1 MKWNRK
7 QLHLKFVL
15 ISNQSNIWMDGV
27 DRFISVYRNKFYWY
41 STEPHYSVSALN
53 YLVNKLPNTIVF
65 ASCSPQPPIGLIT
78 ISRHS
83 VNLKKCLIHQSL
95 KQTDFLSYPSSFA
108 FKFNIFSR
116 QFIHNTILFNPQ
128 KHPKIVTCYET
139 IINNRTCYSPSFP
152 KGARFC
158 TFTASLEKKG
168 VN

>member
-1 MKWNRK
+1 M
-7 QLHLKFVL
+7 HLKFVL
-15 ISNQSNIWMDGV
+15 ISNQSNSSLDGV

-95 KQTDFLSYPSSFA
+95 KQTGSFHIHLHLHS
-108 FKFNIFSR
+108 NSISFSL
-116 QFIHNTILFNPQ
+116 QSIHNTILFNPQ

-139 IINNRTCYSPSFP
+139 IINNRSCYSPSFP